1 MCVYYLLFGLQGSER
16 LRMVSILSDKKKMYS
31 GDDFSGLVE
40 VFKNAAAVSMFI
52 DYLSVGETHG
62 RENELIPE
70 C

>member
-62 RENELIPE
+62 RENELRAE
-70 C
+70 G